1 MNKEQFQKVDL
12 THDVLKLE
20 KAPGTEHAPQA
31 RTQSR
36 APMNWS
42 RYEPTGN
49 HAIDLCAQVIGW
61 AKRREQAGGP
71 KLLRLSLRPMSY
83 RLFLAGL
90 EVLQKKKI
98 DPQTRLQWD
107 GVPIIEGPAKQ
118 MESVI
123 MSWYGNRKG

>member
-1 MNKEQFQKVDL
+1 MNKEQFKKVDL
-12 THDVLKLE
+12 THDVLKLD
-20 KAPGTEHAPQA
+20 KAPGTVHAPQA
-31 RTQSR
+31 KTVSR

-42 RYEPTGN
+42 RYEETGN

-71 KLLRLSLRPMSY
+71 KLLKLTLRPMSY

-90 EVLQKKKI
+90 EVIQQKKI

-107 GVPIIEGPAKQ
+107 GVPIVEGSAKQ
-118 MESVI
+118 METVTTT
-123 MSWYGNRKG
+123 WHGKH